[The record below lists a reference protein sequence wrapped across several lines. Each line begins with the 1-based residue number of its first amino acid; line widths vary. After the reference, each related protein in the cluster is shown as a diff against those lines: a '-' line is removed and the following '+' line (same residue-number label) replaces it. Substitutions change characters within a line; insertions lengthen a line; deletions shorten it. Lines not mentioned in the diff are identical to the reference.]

1 MVEMTVKACRRLVG
15 VPRQLGASLAL
26 VLLGTLG
33 LRADASPGQGRPL
46 LWVIE
51 GTQPSYL
58 FGTIHVPDAR
68 VLALAP
74 SVDRALQASDALFTE
89 IPMDSATQIGAMG
102 KMMLPGEQRLRDVVG
117 HTLFERFSRA
127 VARSLPAD
135 APAGTATIMVSLFER
150 LKPWAAMS
158 QLSILEYLPD
168 LMAGRKPLDADLWTR
183 AEAAGKTVAALETL
197 EEQVAVFEA
206 FTAEDQA
213 RMLELALEDLE
224 GTSASGTSRTR
235 RLVDVYLKGDE
246 AALAAEMNDSMTRD
260 RALFARFLD
269 LALDKRNI
277 VIADRIVSRR
287 AEQPS
292 RVCFFAVGAAHYAGD
307 SGIISLLRRKG
318 LTVRRVESAVSAER

>member
-1 MVEMTVKACRRLVG
+1 MVWMTVKACRRLVG
-15 VPRQLGASLAL
+15 ASLAL
-26 VLLGTLG
+26 VLLGMLV
-33 LRADASPGQGRPL
+33 LRADASPSQGRPL

-68 VLALAP
+68 VLTLAP
-74 SVDRALQASDALFTE
+74 SVDRALQASDVLFTE
-89 IPMDSATQIGAMG
+89 IPMDAATQIGAMG

-117 HTLFERFSRA
+117 HALFDRFSRA
-127 VARSLPAD
+127 VARAVPAD
-135 APAGTATIMVSLFER
+135 APPGTSTIMLSLFER
-150 LKPWAAMS
+150 LKPWAAMA
-158 QLSILEYLPD
+158 QLSILEYMPD

-197 EEQVAVFEA
+197 DEQVAVFEA

-224 GTSASGTSRTR
+224 GTRASATSRTQ
-235 RLVDVYLKGDE
+235 RLVDLYLKGDE
-246 AALAAEMNDSMTRD
+246 AALSAEMNDAMTRD
-260 RALFARFLD
+260 RALFTRFLD

-277 VIADRIVSRR
+277 VMADRIVSRR

-318 LTVRRVESAVSAER
+318 LTVRRME